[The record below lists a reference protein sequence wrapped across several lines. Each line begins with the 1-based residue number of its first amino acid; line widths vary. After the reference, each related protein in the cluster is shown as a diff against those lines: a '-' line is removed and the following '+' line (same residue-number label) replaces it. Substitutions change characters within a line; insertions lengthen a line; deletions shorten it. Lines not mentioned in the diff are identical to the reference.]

1 MYDLVIYHV
10 INSVVYLRK
19 LHCEVVR
26 NCYFYSSF
34 KGYCRD
40 LHGTVLCANS
50 ANSVTLQNLIVVTL
64 QKILKFKII

>member
-10 INSVVYLRK
+10 INSVVYLSK

-34 KGYCRD
+34 KGYCRG
-40 LHGTVLCANS
+40 LHGTELC
-50 ANSVTLQNLIVVTL
+50 ANSVTLQNVIVVTL